1 MSLMSWNYQ
10 GLRNLR
16 SVKVLEKAIN
26 KEEPTIIFL
35 MEMKSNREWM
45 NNVKDKCNMKY
56 GLTVPSE
63 GRSSELALMWKEG
76 IIVEVQTYSQSHIDD
91 FVDGRADIRWWHFTS
106 FYHNLDIAKRTESWA
121 KLRHLKRTLAFPW
134 LTIGDFN
141 EITNVSEKG
150 GGGSEGLR
158 QQMKNF
164 IDTINYCGL

>member
-10 GLRNLR
+10 RLGNLR
-16 SVKVLEKAIN
+16 SVKVLENAIN

-76 IIVEVQTYSQSHIDD
+76 IIVEVQMYSQSHIDAL
-91 FVDGRADIRWWHFTS
+91 VDGGVDIGWWHFIG
-106 FYHNLDIAKRTESWA
+106 FYGSLDIAKRTESWA
-121 KLRHLKRTLAFPW
+121 KL
-134 LTIGDFN
+134 
-141 EITNVSEKG
+141 
-150 GGGSEGLR
+150 
-158 QQMKNF
+158 
-164 IDTINYCGL
+164 